1 MKFVNECPNC
11 FLKSLYNSEIYIKL
25 KIKIK
30 IGWMYNIKRFT
41 NFYKIFFISNQ
52 RLYKSDQKKSEFEF
66 ISYLEL

>member
-1 MKFVNECPNC
+1 MNVPIIIF
-11 FLKSLYNSEIYIKL
+11 KSLYNSKIYIKL

-52 RLYKSDQKKSEFEF
+52 RLYKSDKEKSEFEF
-66 ISYLEL
+66 ISYSKL